1 MFTHYMRD
9 NPIVARLLGLI
20 IISSSV
26 ITLIAIFLQLHGN
39 FNDDKKS
46 LEKRLDQVQ
55 VSTLASITKSLW
67 GFDQEQLSIQVNSV
81 LQVSDVVQVIVEWS
95 DWNGSKQELVVR
107 GQSFQPTDINR
118 RPSQFLIKSYPLVYQ
133 DESTPPQQLGVLTV
147 TASLSSIY
155 DRLWDRA
162 FFISLVQG
170 GKTLV
175 IALFIIWLVHALLT
189 SHIKVIADYARNV
202 KLENLDLPLK
212 LKRYKIHSRDDE
224 LDNVVNAINHMRQS
238 LLDDIAKRH
247 AIEVALMEEQE
258 QKLKTEKQKNAAED
272 ASRAKSQFLATMSHE
287 IRTPMNGVIG
297 MVEMLRDTPL
307 DENQKHYVD
316 VIHRSG
322 ETLLAI
328 INDILDYSKIEAG
341 KMQLESVDFDLDE
354 LVENCVQLFG
364 ATSSKRG
371 VELFGG
377 LDESVPTKI
386 NGDPTRLR
394 QVIIN
399 LLGNA
404 FKFTSEGFVSL
415 TVSSIQTEDNQ
426 ILL

>member
-155 DRLWDRA
+155 DRL
-162 FFISLVQG
+162 
-170 GKTLV
+170 
-175 IALFIIWLVHALLT
+175 
-189 SHIKVIADYARNV
+189 
-202 KLENLDLPLK
+202 
-212 LKRYKIHSRDDE
+212 
-224 LDNVVNAINHMRQS
+224 
-238 LLDDIAKRH
+238 
-247 AIEVALMEEQE
+247 
-258 QKLKTEKQKNAAED
+258 
-272 ASRAKSQFLATMSHE
+272 
-287 IRTPMNGVIG
+287 
-297 MVEMLRDTPL
+297 
-307 DENQKHYVD
+307 
-316 VIHRSG
+316 
-322 ETLLAI
+322 
-328 INDILDYSKIEAG
+328 
-341 KMQLESVDFDLDE
+341 
-354 LVENCVQLFG
+354 
-364 ATSSKRG
+364 
-371 VELFGG
+371 
-377 LDESVPTKI
+377 
-386 NGDPTRLR
+386 
-394 QVIIN
+394 
-399 LLGNA
+399 
-404 FKFTSEGFVSL
+404 
-415 TVSSIQTEDNQ
+415 
-426 ILL
+426 